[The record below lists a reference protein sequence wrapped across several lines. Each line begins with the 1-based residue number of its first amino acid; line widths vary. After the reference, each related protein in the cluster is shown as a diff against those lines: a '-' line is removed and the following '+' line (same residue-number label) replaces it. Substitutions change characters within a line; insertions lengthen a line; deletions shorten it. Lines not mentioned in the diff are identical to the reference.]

1 MAERLG
7 LVPAKGADRGF
18 VSINPG
24 GVGGQVTFL
33 RAHLMDT
40 ARHKLP

>member
-1 MAERLG
+1 MAEGFG
-7 LVPAKGADRGF
+7 LVPTKGAERGF
-18 VSINPG
+18 VSVKPG

-33 RAHLMDT
+33 RAHLMDA